1 MFNTAERAQL
11 RLLMAITGPAGSG
24 KTVSS
29 LKILSYLTNG
39 EGVFAIDTEHKRMR
53 QYATIAGEQPDFEN
67 RRFAFKVAEIEDYS
81 PSTYLKAMDAAEK
94 AGAKAI
100 FIDSLSHAWNGRG
113 GILDQKAKL
122 DNSGKGN
129 SYTNWNSL
137 TPVQNELIERIMAL
151 PFHVI
156 VSMRS
161 KTEYILETN
170 SNGKQVPR
178 KVGLEPVQRD
188 DTEFNFDIVAMMDA
202 DHSMSFVKDTSGLFE
217 GKQLVKPGREFAE
230 MLIPWLNDGTILP
243 MTRSEFVAQCG
254 EDFGMAENEVG
265 KLLAELHITAQ
276 GFDKYNKLFAAL
288 QEHFAKESVK

>member
-53 QYATIAGEQPDFEN
+53 QYATVAGEQPDFEN
-67 RRFAFKVAEIEDYS
+67 RRFAFKVAEIEDYN
-81 PSTYLKAMDAAEK
+81 PTTYLKAIDAAEK

-122 DNSGKGN
+122 DASGKGN

-137 TPVQNELIERIMAL
+137 TPVQNELIERIMSV

-156 VSMRS
+156 ASMRS

-170 SNGKQVPR
+170 SYGKQVPR

-202 DHSMSFVKDTSGLFE
+202 DHTMSFVKDTSGLLE
-217 GKQLVKPGREFAE
+217 GKQLAKPGREFVE
-230 MLIPWLNDGTILP
+230 TIIPWLNDGTTLA
-243 MTRSEFVAQCG
+243 MTRSEFIAQCNTK
-254 EDFGMAENEVG
+254 FGLVEGDVG
-265 KLLAELHITAQ
+265 KLIAELHLSIQ

-288 QEHFAKESVK
+288 SEHFSKEAV